1 MLNDNLINVQH
12 STFNIQHLTFNAHI
26 RRLQV
31 LLNFTDVSP
40 IKKIVE
46 VEIPADLIANES
58 NRVTTEFGRQAK
70 IPGFRP
76 GKIPANV
83 VRNRFAK
90 EIQEEVMSR
99 LLPRTFRDA
108 IADRGLEPVGEPHL
122 EHLDPF
128 IEGAAVKYKAEFEVK
143 PQFEL
148 AEYRGIEVDEP
159 KIEVSETDVES
170 MIERLRDQASA
181 YRPETERALE
191 DGDFAII
198 EMTSTPVDGG
208 DSKQDSGHFR
218 LGDEAMPEL
227 QDALRSKKAGDSA
240 TFEKTYGDDAQN
252 EAWRG
257 KAVRHEVTLKEI
269 RVQEKPDVNDEF
281 AKSVG
286 GWESVAQMREAIES
300 DIRRHREAEAL
311 RAKRNQIGEK
321 LVDGHHF
328 DVPDALVEEELGKS
342 LNNYARYL
350 ASQGVDL
357 EKAELDW
364 RKIGAEFRPEAVK
377 RVKRGLILEAIAKK
391 EGLVVSDVEVDAE
404 VRRAANEGD
413 REFADVKH
421 RLKHDGGYEA
431 LRASLAQE
439 KALELVLKET
449 NAK

>member
-1 MLNDNLINVQH
+1 M
-12 STFNIQHLTFNAHI
+12 
-26 RRLQV
+26 

-46 VEIPADLIANES
+46 VEIPADLISAES

-108 IADRGLEPVGEPHL
+108 IADRGLEPVGDPHL
-122 EHLDPF
+122 EHIDAF
-128 IEGAAVKYKAEFEVK
+128 VEGAPVKYKAEFEVK
-143 PQFEL
+143 PHFEL
-148 AEYRGIEVDEP
+148 GEYRGIEVDEP
-159 KIEVSETDVES
+159 KVEVTETDVES

-181 YRPETERALE
+181 YRPETERGLE
-191 DGDFAII
+191 EGDFAVID
-198 EMTSTPVDGG
+198 MTSTPADGEP
-208 DSKQDSGHFR
+208 KQDSGHFK

-227 QDALRSKKAGDSA
+227 QDALRGKKAGESA
-240 TFEKTYGDDAQN
+240 AFEKTYGDDAQN

-257 KAVRHEVTLKEI
+257 KSVNHEVTLKEI

-286 GWESVAQMREAIES
+286 GWDTVAQMRETIEG
-300 DIRRHREAEAL
+300 DIRRHREMEAA
-311 RAKRNQIGEK
+311 RTKRNQIGET
-321 LVDGHHF
+321 LTDAHHF
-328 DVPDALVEEELGKS
+328 DLPDALVEEELGKS

-357 EKAELDW
+357 EKAEIDW
-364 RKIGAEFRPEAVK
+364 RKIGADFRPEAVK
-377 RVKRGLILEAIAKK
+377 RVKRSLILEAIAKK
-391 EGLVVSDVEVDAE
+391 ESLVVSDVEVDAE
-404 VRRAANEGD
+404 IRRAANEGG

-439 KALELVLKET
+439 KALEIVVRESR
-449 NAK
+449 AKS